1 MASGDA
7 HLDPPELLASVL
19 SRLAPSSDG
28 QLHLN
33 ETGCVRAGL
42 EELAHYFATLVGLG

>member
-1 MASGDA
+1 MAAGDVR
-7 HLDPPELLASVL
+7 LCPPELLGSVL

-42 EELAHYFATLVGLG
+42 EELAHYFATLAAMG